1 MVSESLDEFYRMNA
15 VLQREWNF
23 SLDELE
29 EMVPFEREVYTSLL
43 LQHLEE
49 KKNKQG

>member
-1 MVSESLDEFYRMNA
+1 MINEGLDEYYRMNG
-15 VLQREWNF
+15 VLQREWEF
-23 SLDELE
+23 SIHELE
-29 EMVPFEREVYTSLL
+29 EMIPFEREVYTSLI